1 MYEKDTSLDEN
12 WSLSTVVEMLPA
24 NITVH
29 LHYLLSIYIEI
40 LKFTV
45 KLILYQILKESLR
58 IYTNVLH

>member
-1 MYEKDTSLDEN
+1 MYEKDSSLDEN
-12 WSLSTVVEMLPA
+12 WSLSTVVEMVPA

-29 LHYLLSIYIEI
+29 LHYLLSIYMEI

-45 KLILYQILKESLR
+45 KLILYQMLKESLI